1 MPFNVLVK
9 FVQISDITDEFH
21 LPFKIIGISSNDD
34 WVIDKVSRTLLAVTG
49 SFYFEECNLIPQAPA
64 MYLLLTPD
72 SVLHK
77 RSGRGRGQKLK
88 V

>member
-64 MYLLLTPD
+64 ILLLTYP
-72 SVLHK
+72 VLHK